1 VSAPAATPPTTTPP
15 AVSERSL
22 LAVLGGPLRGQT
34 QSIGVL
40 LVMLALFVAT
50 GLHSDLF
57 WGWPNVK
64 VLLMNASFIG
74 LAGVGTAILIIT
86 GNIDLSIGSVLG
98 LTSVLAAIFATH
110 MSVWLAFLCAIAV
123 GGAIGAI
130 NGTVV
135 WNVSTSPL
143 IITLGALT
151 LIRGIVYIVTD
162 GQAMTGMPTSFTD
175 FGNSEPLGLPT
186 PVWLMLAATAL
197 GFGLMTWTKTGRHV
211 YAIGGNKEASRAA
224 GIRIRRIVI
233 GAFLVNGLLVGLTGV
248 LEASYY
254 GSPDST
260 FGNGFELQV
269 ITGVIVGG
277 VSFAGGEGGAVRA
290 LFGVLLLE
298 VVSASVVS
306 WGIDPNWANVITG
319 SILIIAVSLDQI
331 VHRQRE
337 RYQKAMAMREHL
349 ERVEEQRAR
358 LAGAGAPPA

>member
-1 VSAPAATPPTTTPP
+1 
-15 AVSERSL
+15 
-22 LAVLGGPLRGQT
+22 
-34 QSIGVL
+34 
-40 LVMLALFVAT
+40 
-50 GLHSDLF
+50 
-57 WGWPNVK
+57 
-64 VLLMNASFIG
+64 MNASFIG

-110 MSVWLAFLCAIAV
+110 MPVWLAFVCAILV

-130 NGTVV
+130 NGLVV

-151 LIRGIVYIVTD
+151 LIRGIVYIVTN
-162 GQAMTGMPTSFTD
+162 GQAMTGMPASFTD

-186 PVWLMLAATAL
+186 PVWLMLAATVL
-197 GFGLMTWTKTGRHV
+197 GFVFLAFTKTGRHV
-211 YAIGGNKEASRAA
+211 YAIGGNQEASRAA

-248 LEASYY
+248 LEASFY

-277 VSFAGGEGGAVRA
+277 VSFAGGEGGALRA

-298 VVSASVVS
+298 VVSGAVVS

-337 RYQKAMAMREHL
+337 RYQKAMAMREHM

-358 LAGAGAPPA
+358 LDGAGAPHA

>member
-1 VSAPAATPPTTTPP
+1 
-15 AVSERSL
+15 
-22 LAVLGGPLRGQT
+22 
-34 QSIGVL
+34 
-40 LVMLALFVAT
+40 M
-50 GLHSDLF
+50 
-57 WGWPNVK
+57 PN
-64 VLLMNASFIG
+64 
-74 LAGVGTAILIIT
+74 
-86 GNIDLSIGSVLG
+86 
-98 LTSVLAAIFATH
+98 
-110 MSVWLAFLCAIAV
+110 
-123 GGAIGAI
+123 
-130 NGTVV
+130 
-135 WNVSTSPL
+135 
-143 IITLGALT
+143 
-151 LIRGIVYIVTD
+151 
-162 GQAMTGMPTSFTD
+162 SFTD
-175 FGNSEPLGLPT
+175 LGNSEPLGLPT
-186 PVWLMLAATAL
+186 PVWLMLGATFL
-197 GFGLMTWTKTGRHV
+197 GFVFLAWTKTGRHV
-211 YAIGGNKEASRAA
+211 YALGGNKEASRAA

-277 VSFAGGEGGAVRA
+277 VSFAGGEGGVVRA

-298 VVSASVVS
+298 VVSAAVVS

-319 SILIIAVSLDQI
+319 SILILAVSLDQI